1 MAAAQRPVIILIKL
15 AAHPV
20 VPIQQ
25 AIVLVVP
32 IILVTAAAEVV
43 KDVLLVAHRGL
54 TKPDVPAEHTPALM
68 AAAEQEPV
76 APLARLLPAQ
86 AAAVVLLMRFGITV
100 TTDNKYM
107 TIPSP
112 TLPRLAFLH
121 FTTTNTTLH
130 AEDMVTKKISAAKNS
145 HNNKAHSSPN
155 VLYF

>member
-43 KDVLLVAHRGL
+43 KDVNLVAHRGL
-54 TKPDVPAEHTPALM
+54 TKPDVPAERTLVPT
-68 AAAEQEPV
+68 
-76 APLARLLPAQ
+76 
-86 AAAVVLLMRFGITV
+86 AAVVPEPAVRNAKVILTKFGITV

-145 HNNKAHSSPN
+145 HNNKAHSPPN

>member
-1 MAAAQRPVIILIKL
+1 M
-15 AAHPV
+15 
-20 VPIQQ
+20 
-25 AIVLVVP
+25 
-32 IILVTAAAEVV
+32 TAAAEVV

-54 TKPDVPAEHTPALM
+54 TKPDAPAERTLVPT
-68 AAAEQEPV
+68 
-76 APLARLLPAQ
+76 
-86 AAAVVLLMRFGITV
+86 AAVVPEPAVRNAKVILTKFGITA

-107 TIPSP
+107 TTPSP

-121 FTTTNTTLH
+121 FTITNTTLH